1 MSHTAELIA
10 VGTELLL
17 GNIANTDAQ
26 MLSQGLSALGINVY
40 YHTVVGDNPQRLRAA
55 VELARTRADIIIT
68 TGGLGPTCDDLT
80 KNVLAECF
88 GKKLVFHEPSARR
101 IEAYFQRL
109 HAGRPMTE
117 NNYQQAMLPEGCTVL
132 DNDWGTAPGVA
143 FEAGGVRVIMLPGPP
158 RECKAMFTH
167 RVVPYLKSLADG
179 VIVSRTL
186 KLFGIGESSME
197 AQLRDEMNAMTNPTL
212 APYAKE
218 GECELR
224 ITARAED
231 EQAAHALIDPVEA
244 RLREKFGPLIY
255 GADVPSL
262 EAAVFRLLQ
271 EKGLTFGC
279 AESRSVRGVRR
290 VPGGRGELRH
300 QGEAHRPGGGAG
312 PPGAVRRG
320 QRARGPGHGRG
331 GPAGAGLR
339 HRGGLH
345 RRGRPRP
352 RRAGQPGGAG
362 LPGPG
367 RPRWHLGAQN
377 PAGHGPGAGAPRGR
391 LPRLRPGKA
400 VPERPGDEVNRKQR
414 VFCEMQNTRCF
425 YFARTRQRES
435 PRPVGADI
443 IRPSAPATA
452 GPWGATTRRAVRRGD
467 LWSPVW

>member
-88 GKKLVFHEPSARR
+88 GKPLVFHEPSARR

-224 ITARAED
+224 ITAKAAD
-231 EQAAHALIDPVEA
+231 ETAAHTLIDPVEA
-244 RLREKFGPLIY
+244 DLRAHFGPLVY
-255 GADVPSL
+255 GVDVPSL
-262 EAAVFRLLQ
+262 EAVAFALLK
-271 EKGLTFGC
+271 EKGLTLGT
-279 AESRSVRGVRR
+279 AESCTGGLVAKRMTDLAGVSSVFRGGVVSYATEVKHTVLGVDQDLLDRYGAVSQPVAQAMAQGARRVLGCDLAISTTGVAGPDPDERGNPVGLVFIGLATPEGTWVRQVHLSMGRERIRHIAASHGFDLVRR
-290 VPGGRGELRH
+290 YLS
-300 QGEAHRPGGGAG
+300 
-312 PPGAVRRG
+312 
-320 QRARGPGHGRG
+320 
-331 GPAGAGLR
+331 GL
-339 HRGGLH
+339 
-345 RRGRPRP
+345 
-352 RRAGQPGGAG
+352 
-362 LPGPG
+362 
-367 RPRWHLGAQN
+367 
-377 PAGHGPGAGAPRGR
+377 
-391 LPRLRPGKA
+391 
-400 VPERPGDEVNRKQR
+400 
-414 VFCEMQNTRCF
+414 EMK
-425 YFARTRQRES
+425 
-435 PRPVGADI
+435 
-443 IRPSAPATA
+443 
-452 GPWGATTRRAVRRGD
+452 
-467 LWSPVW
+467 

>member
-55 VELARTRADIIIT
+55 VELAKSRADILIT

-88 GKKLVFHEPSARR
+88 GKKLVFHAPSARR
-101 IEAYFQRL
+101 IEAYFERL

-143 FEAGGVRVIMLPGPP
+143 FEADGVRVIMLPGPP
-158 RECKAMFTH
+158 RECRAMFTH
-167 RVVPYLKSLADG
+167 RVIPYLKSLADG

-197 AQLRDEMNAMTNPTL
+197 AQLREEMEAMTNPTL

-224 ITARAED
+224 ITAKAAD
-231 EQAAHALIDPVEA
+231 EEAARALIAPVEE
-244 RLREKFGPLIY
+244 RLRARFGPLIY

-262 EAAVFRLLQ
+262 EAAVFQLLK
-271 EKGLTFGC
+271 EKGLTLGC
-279 AESRSVRGVRR
+279 AESCTGGLIAKRMTDLSGVSAVFRGGVVSYATEVKHTVLGGGSGAAGRVRGGERA
-290 VPGGRGELRH
+290 GGPR
-300 QGEAHRPGGGAG
+300 
-312 PPGAVRRG
+312 
-320 QRARGPGHGRG
+320 HGRG
-331 GPAGAGLR
+331 SPAGTGVR
-339 HRGGLH
+339 SGGGLH
-345 RRGRPRP
+345 RRGRARS
-352 RRAGQPGGAG
+352 RRAGQPGGTG

-367 RPRWHLGAQN
+367 RAGRHLGAEN
-377 PAGHGPGAGAPRGR
+377 PAGSGPGAGTPRVR
-391 LPRLRPGKA
+391 LPRL
-400 VPERPGDEVNRKQR
+400 
-414 VFCEMQNTRCF
+414 
-425 YFARTRQRES
+425 
-435 PRPVGADI
+435 
-443 IRPSAPATA
+443 
-452 GPWGATTRRAVRRGD
+452 
-467 LWSPVW
+467 